1 MHQFQRSLYLL
12 AAAGLAC
19 CALPALADGDG
30 ERAALARLVHEIEAL
45 EPIISEAE
53 READADA
60 RIRFQYD
67 WLRVDLVR
75 MRMAIQEHIEAPS
88 AEPRS
93 VPPLRGD
100 YRR

>member
-1 MHQFQRSLYLL
+1 MFQRPLHLL

-19 CALPALADGDG
+19 GAFPALADGDG
-30 ERAALARLVHEIEAL
+30 ERAALARLVHEIDAL
-45 EPIISEAE
+45 APVVDEAE

-67 WLRVDLVR
+67 WLRVDLAR
-75 MRMAIQEHIEAPS
+75 MRMAIQEHLEAPS
-88 AEPRS
+88 AEPRT

>member
-1 MHQFQRSLYLL
+1 MFQRSLHLLL
-12 AAAGLAC
+12 AAAALAGSAC
-19 CALPALADGDG
+19 PALADGDG

-45 EPIISEAE
+45 APVIDEAE

-67 WLRVDLVR
+67 WLRVDLAR
-75 MRMAIQEHIEAPS
+75 MRMAIQEHLDAPA
-88 AEPRS
+88 AEPRA

>member
-1 MHQFQRSLYLL
+1 MFQRPLHLL
-12 AAAGLAC
+12 AAAGLAWV
-19 CALPALADGDG
+19 AFPALADGDG

-67 WLRVDLVR
+67 WLRVDLAR
-75 MRMAIQEHIEAPS
+75 MRLAIQEHLEAPS
-88 AEPRS
+88 AEPRT

>member
-1 MHQFQRSLYLL
+1 MFQRPLHLL
-12 AAAGLAC
+12 AAAALAGS
-19 CALPALADGDG
+19 AFPALADGDG

-45 EPIISEAE
+45 APVIDEAE

-67 WLRVDLVR
+67 WLRVDLAR
-75 MRMAIQEHIEAPS
+75 MRMAIQEHLEAPS
-88 AEPRS
+88 AEPRN

>member
-1 MHQFQRSLYLL
+1 MFQRRPLHLL

-19 CALPALADGDG
+19 AACPALADGDG
-30 ERAALARLVHEIEAL
+30 ERAALARLVHEIDAL
-45 EPIISEAE
+45 APVIDEAE

-67 WLRVDLVR
+67 WLRLDLAR
-75 MRMAIQEHIEAPS
+75 MRMAIQEHLEAPS
-88 AEPRS
+88 AEPRT